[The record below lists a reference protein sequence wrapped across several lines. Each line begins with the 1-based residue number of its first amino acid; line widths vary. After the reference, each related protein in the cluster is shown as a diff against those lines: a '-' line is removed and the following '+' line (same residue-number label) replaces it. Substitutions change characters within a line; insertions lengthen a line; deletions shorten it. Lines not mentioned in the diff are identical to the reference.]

1 MFPALTRGALA
12 VLAVAVLALGGVVQA
27 QAPPSAQ
34 QPQGRYR
41 LGPLRVT
48 PRIVLKNAGVD
59 TNVFQTLDAPTRDEV
74 LIVSPRLDGTMEVG
88 RRFRARGFGYLDL
101 NYYRRQGEEG
111 STDFYGEG
119 DAELDLGPFTLL
131 GGGGGGQ
138 FNQRFSID
146 IDERLLRQE
155 KHAYVGLAFREKRR
169 FSVRTEARG
178 DVFTFAPGVFR
189 LGGAVQEAMDRNT
202 LSARGQV
209 RYALTNRTALLAS
222 GEALEDRFISQPV
235 DVPKRIRHSYR
246 YLAGL
251 EFSQRALVSGR
262 LLAGVRDF
270 PGTLQD
276 GSPPYRGPAVL
287 ADLTLP
293 IRQRARLHAIGER
306 DVYYASSLVQLD
318 SIRYRNAFVLT
329 RYQGELGFELPLAL
343 TGLLSAGFERSRY
356 LLPYPY
362 PDATRLADRRDHRWT
377 AGVGVTRRFGN
388 SVRIGGHLDWAR
400 RVSTLPF
407 FSYEGLRYGLNAEV
421 LP

>member
-1 MFPALTRGALA
+1 MPGPLSPSRLAVVALLALA
-12 VLAVAVLALGGVVQA
+12 LAGGARAQTTTA
-27 QAPPSAQ
+27 QA
-34 QPQGRYR
+34 QGRYR
-41 LGPLRVT
+41 IGPLRVT

-74 LIVSPRLDGTMEVG
+74 VIVSPRLDGTMEVG
-88 RRFRARGFGYLDL
+88 RRLRVRGFGYLDL

-169 FSVRTEARG
+169 LSVRMEARG
-178 DVFTFAPGVFR
+178 DVFTFAPGQFR

-202 LSARGQV
+202 LSGRGQV
-209 RYALTNRTALLAS
+209 RYALTSRTALIAS

-235 DVPKRIRHSYR
+235 DAPKRIRRSYR
-246 YLAGL
+246 YLGGV

-262 LLAGVRDF
+262 LLAGLRDF
-270 PGTLQD
+270 PGTLAD
-276 GSPPYRGPAVL
+276 GSPSYRGPALL

-293 IRQRARLHAIGER
+293 IRQRARLHAVGER

-318 SIRYRNAFVLT
+318 ALRYRNAFVLT
-329 RYQGELGFELPLAL
+329 RYQGELAFELPLAL
-343 TGLLSAGFERSRY
+343 MGLASAGFERSRY

-377 AGVGVTRRFGN
+377 AGVGVSRRLGH
-388 SVRIGGHLDWAR
+388 SVRVGGHLGWTR
-400 RVSTLPF
+400 RVSSLPF